1 MQISVESIK
10 SKPPGSELAIQSGRP
25 SSKIS
30 ISAEAQQDV
39 RQAYL
44 VAMRQRFKMEI
55 NRLTRGDMLVML
67 KRKSSE
73 QSLSEADAENLGF
86 LMTYVYAWH
95 WLQHNVHADY
105 QSEVLATFAK
115 GPQAFLMQMIL
126 QSKSINEF
134 ILAYISHWQN
144 YQGTPQLQHQQLLV
158 LLQQQ
163 KNSPQ
168 ALAEFIEALWHSL
181 NLFGKTFASGYKD
194 LARQEKDRYAE
205 MLADEDRERLALVDQ
220 LPDTAPLTAF
230 AKLGIIPAMGCPQ
243 TCRHCMFI
251 FRPLMKNTDDPAQL
265 FEMIDALTTSVL
277 FTGGD
282 LSKHLQHFYA
292 AIESMQHVT
301 TFAILLN
308 GDFAD
313 SREITKSV
321 LEKMASAIRRRPLS
335 WPKAQVML
343 QISFDEFHQE
353 VVVDRKGELSERI
366 PVTKIANIVEAAPKF
381 RDEIQLCLL
390 HKQGHLNFSMEL
402 FQKGVFARLVKELG
416 RRGHQVQ
423 VLSSAPSARLKR
435 NPLNP
440 EQPAQLI
447 KDATFV
453 LTKYPDAHLLLT
465 STTIDAYGRA
475 NMMELH
481 EAVNERDLLKQMLA
495 GEGTGGETFD
505 KDLMFWFNGWATLF
519 SAVHVCLGNVFE
531 DGMET
536 IRKRQQKDPLSNA
549 LNCFDLRLLD
559 YYRERCDDLDE
570 IIERSTSPHHLFHT
584 ITEEA
589 AMRLHMTKRLIADEI

>member
-1 MQISVESIK
+1 MQVSVESIK
-10 SKPPGSELAIQSGRP
+10 LKPAKAAPTVQSGRP

-55 NRLTRGDMLVML
+55 NRLTRGDMLAML
-67 KRKSSE
+67 KGPAALADS
-73 QSLSEADAENLGF
+73 DAEKLGF

-95 WLQHNVHADY
+95 WLQQNVLVDY

-126 QSKSINEF
+126 RSDTAAEF
-134 ILAYISHWQN
+134 ILAYIDHWQH
-144 YQGTPQLQHQQLLV
+144 YQGAAQLQHQQLLQ
-158 LLQQQ
+158 LLQQ
-163 KNSPQ
+163 KESPQ
-168 ALAEFIEALWHSL
+168 ALAEFIETVWQSL
-181 NLFGKTFASGYKD
+181 NLFGKTFAAGYKD
-194 LARQEKDRYAE
+194 LAKQEKQRYAD
-205 MLADEDRERLALVDQ
+205 MLADEDRKRLALVDQ
-220 LPDTAPLTAF
+220 LPDTQPLKPF
-230 AKLGIIPAMGCPQ
+230 DKLGIIPAMGCPQ

-251 FRPLMKNTDDPAQL
+251 FRPLMKNTDDPAAL
-265 FEMIDALTTSVL
+265 FGMIDELTTSVL

-282 LSKHLQHFYA
+282 LTKHLQHFYA

-313 SREITKSV
+313 SREVSKSV
-321 LEKMASAIRRRPLS
+321 LEKMAAAIRRRPFS
-335 WPKAQVML
+335 WPKARVML

-381 RDEIQLCLL
+381 KNEIQLCLL

-435 NPLNP
+435 NPLSP
-440 EQPAQLI
+440 DKPAPLI

-453 LTKYPDAHLLLT
+453 LSKYPDAHFLLT

-481 EAVNERDLLKQMLA
+481 EAVNERDLLQQMLA

-505 KDLMFWFNGWATLF
+505 KDLMLWFNGWATLF
-519 SAVHVCLGNVFE
+519 SAVHVCLGNIFE
-531 DGMET
+531 EGLET

-549 LNCFDLRLLD
+549 LNSFDLRLLD
-559 YYRERCDDLDE
+559 YYREQRDDLDE

-584 ITEEA
+584 ITEEG
-589 AMRLHMTKRLIADEI
+589 AMRLHMTQRLIADGC

>member
-1 MQISVESIK
+1 MQVSVESIK
-10 SKPPGSELAIQSGRP
+10 SKPVKSKLTVQSGRP
-25 SSKIS
+25 SSKVAIT
-30 ISAEAQQDV
+30 AEAQQDV
-39 RQAYL
+39 HQAYL

-55 NRLTRGDMLVML
+55 NRLTRGDMLAML
-67 KRKSSE
+67 KR
-73 QSLSEADAENLGF
+73 QSCSQLLTEADAENLGF

-95 WLQHNVHADY
+95 WLQQNVHTDY
-105 QSEVLATFAK
+105 QSEVLASFAK

-126 QSKSINEF
+126 QSKNIAEF
-134 ILAYISHWQN
+134 ILAYIDHWQK
-144 YQGTPQLQHQQLLV
+144 YQGTAQMQHQQLLV
-158 LLQQQ
+158 LLQE
-163 KNSPQ
+163 KGNPR
-168 ALAEFIEALWHSL
+168 ALAEFIEAAWDAL
-181 NLFGKTFASGYKD
+181 NLFGKTFAAGYKD
-194 LARQEKDRYAE
+194 LARQEKERYAD
-205 MLADEDRERLALVDQ
+205 MLAAEDKERLALVDQ
-220 LPDTAPLTAF
+220 LPDTEPLAPF

-251 FRPLMKNTDDPAQL
+251 FRPLMKNTDDPAVL
-265 FEMIDALTTSVL
+265 FEMIDELTTSVL

-282 LSKHLQHFYA
+282 LTEHLQHFYA
-292 AIESMQHVT
+292 AIESMRHVT

-313 SREITKSV
+313 SRELTKSV
-321 LEKMASAIRRRPLS
+321 LEKMSAAIRRRPVN
-335 WPKAQVML
+335 WAKARVML

-381 RDEIQLCLL
+381 KDEIQLCLL

-440 EQPAQLI
+440 GQPAPLI

-453 LTKYPDAHLLLT
+453 LAKYPDAHLLLT

-475 NMMELH
+475 NMMALH
-481 EAVNERDLLKQMLA
+481 EAVNERDLLQQMLA

-505 KDLMFWFNGWATLF
+505 KDLMLWFNGWATLF
-519 SAVHVCLGNVFE
+519 SAVHMCLGNVFK
-531 DGMET
+531 DGIET

-559 YYRERCDDLDE
+559 YYRELRDDLDE
-570 IIERSTSPHHLFHT
+570 IVERSTSPHHLFHI
-584 ITEEA
+584 ITEEG
-589 AMRLHMTKRLIADEI
+589 AMRLHMTKRLIADNSP